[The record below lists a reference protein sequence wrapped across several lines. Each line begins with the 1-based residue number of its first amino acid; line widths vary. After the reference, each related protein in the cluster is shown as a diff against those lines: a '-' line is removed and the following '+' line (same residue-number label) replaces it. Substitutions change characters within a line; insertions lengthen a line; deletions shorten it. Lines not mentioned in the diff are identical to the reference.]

1 MIHEIDATTG
11 EITRTWDT
19 GTYWINHQAYIDL
32 DLIPY
37 LGGAESHGKNL
48 PTIMPPKTLLTGILT
63 KNSRST

>member
-32 DLIPY
+32 DRNP
-37 LGGAESHGKNL
+37 
-48 PTIMPPKTLLTGILT
+48 MPISL
-63 KNSRST
+63 